1 MGEDEERFNAQ
12 THRGGNGENGEDRG
26 RSLDPE
32 RERSYAELFEQLDLN
47 KDGRVDISE
56 LKIGL
61 AARGLHEGEAEE
73 VRHSYYYHHRSRCN
87 RAAHSHLHTTHAPSL
102 QAHTL
107 LRPIQICFI

>member
-1 MGEDEERFNAQ
+1 MGEDEERFSSQ
-12 THRGGNGENGEDRG
+12 THRGGNGEEGESG

-32 RERSYAELFEQLDLN
+32 RERRYAELFEQLDLN

-73 VRHSYYYHHRSRCN
+73 VRHCSYYP
-87 RAAHSHLHTTHAPSL
+87 AAGETDRYRLGKVPIHITHAPSP
-102 QAHTL
+102 QA
-107 LRPIQICFI
+107 